1 MGQSFALA
9 GWLCLALASQ
19 SAQAE
24 GPRPVLLQGSDILTL
39 PNQPVRLEGWLC
51 TDGDS
56 VLGWS
61 IGEEEVYFYLGND
74 RLGIERTDVQGIAGL
89 RRFAPES
96 GDYSIRLVYPG
107 SERYRETEG
116 SLRLFVR
123 PPAARFLVTEI
134 DAVLAR
140 SDSAFMFRETGEAL
154 RSVTWA
160 SSVLR
165 QLAAQSEYTILYLTS
180 RDRSI
185 EGMTRDWLE
194 RRGFPP
200 GPLFCWNMF
209 ESPLSP
215 QDYKA
220 KVLRSIQSQWSDLA
234 WAVAGC
240 LSDVEVCR
248 AAGIQPIWYAPS
260 RPEALP
266 PDVPWESDWRTIG
279 ARIVKRPVVPDKSRP
294 E

>member
-1 MGQSFALA
+1 
-9 GWLCLALASQ
+9 
-19 SAQAE
+19 
-24 GPRPVLLQGSDILTL
+24 VLLQGRDILTL

-61 IGEEEVYFYLGND
+61 IEEEEVYFYLGND

-96 GDYSIRLVYPG
+96 GEYLIRLVYPG

-116 SLRLFVR
+116 NLRLFVR
-123 PPAARFLVTEI
+123 PPSARFLVTEI
-134 DAVLAR
+134 DTVLAL
-140 SDSAFMFRETGEAL
+140 SDSAFMPGARGSA
-154 RSVTWA
+154 RPVTWA

-165 QLAAQSEYTILYLTS
+165 QLVGQSEFTILYLTS

-215 QDYKA
+215 RDYKA
-220 KVLRSIQSQWSDLA
+220 KVLRSIQSQWTDLA
-234 WAVAGC
+234 WGVAGS
-240 LSDVEVCR
+240 LSDVEVYR
-248 AAGIQPIWYAPS
+248 ASGVQPIWYAPS
-260 RPEALP
+260 LPAELP
-266 PDVPWESDWRTIG
+266 PDVPWESDWRAIG
-279 ARIVKRPVVPDKSRP
+279 ARIEKRPVSPDSSR
-294 E
+294 

>member
-1 MGQSFALA
+1 MRLFLSAA
-9 GWLCLALASQ
+9 GWLCLLLAGQ
-19 SAQAE
+19 PGQAE
-24 GPRPVLLQGSDILTL
+24 GPRPALLQGRDILTL
-39 PNQPVRLEGWLC
+39 PNQPVRLEGWLS

-61 IGEEEVYFYLGND
+61 IEEEEIYFYLGND

-96 GDYSIRLVYPG
+96 GDYLIRLVYPG

-123 PPAARFLVTEI
+123 SPSARFLVTEI

-140 SDSAFMFRETGEAL
+140 SESAFMLRGAGEAL

-165 QLAAQSEYTILYLTS
+165 QLTAQSEYTILYLTS

-215 QDYKA
+215 RDYKA
-220 KVLRSIQSQWSDLA
+220 KVLRSIQSQWTDLT

-240 LSDVEVCR
+240 LSDVEVYR
-248 AAGIQPIWYAPS
+248 GLGLQPIWYAPS
-260 RPEALP
+260 RPENLP
-266 PDVPWESDWRTIG
+266 PDVPWESDWRAIG
-279 ARIVKRPVVPDKSRP
+279 ARIEKRLVSRDSSR
-294 E
+294 